1 MGGQLLAE
9 GADISISQSWAD
21 YLDPF
26 KQIAGTVFAVFMV
39 AMVIIFAIW
48 MGASAFTS
56 WHRTQAGQRF
66 FGILTIVALAGT
78 TLSGLTWVTTSKEEG
93 GAGLGTVTV
102 SAGEQPAVQVGE
114 HEPKQWDVDDL
125 EGEDGQETEQQDET
139 DGSDIKMPDLTGIQ
153 PGIEPAL
160 PDAPAEEPVQATP
173 EAQSQE
179 TKPSAEKPKS
189 IWDDKEC
196 LAKMLQHDISG
207 ASSRGKSNC

>member
-9 GADISISQSWAD
+9 GADISISQEWAD

-102 SAGEQPAVQVGE
+102 SAGEQQPLTVGE
-114 HEPKQWDVDDL
+114 HKPKQWTVEEL

-139 DGSDIKMPDLTGIQ
+139 GGSDFKVPDLTGIQ
-153 PGIEPAL
+153 PGIDPAL
-160 PDAPAEEPVQATP
+160 PDAPAEQPVETP
-173 EAQSQE
+173 AEQPSQE
-179 TKPSAEKPKS
+179 AAPASEKPKS

-196 LAKMLQHDISG
+196 LAKMLQHDIGG
-207 ASSRGKSNC
+207 AYRPPKNNC

>member
-9 GADISISQSWAD
+9 GADISISQAWAD
-21 YLDPF
+21 YLDQF

-39 AMVIIFAIW
+39 AMVIIFVIW
-48 MGASAFTS
+48 AGAAAFTS
-56 WHRTQAGQRF
+56 WNRTQAGQRL

-125 EGEDGQETEQQDET
+125 EGEEGQETEQQDET

-153 PGIEPAL
+153 PGNEPAL
-160 PDAPAEEPVQATP
+160 PDAPAEQPV
-173 EAQSQE
+173 E
-179 TKPSAEKPKS
+179 PSADPAVKEATEAPEEPKS

-196 LAKMLQHDISG
+196 LAKMLQHDIGG
-207 ASSRGKSNC
+207 AYRAPKNNC